1 MSEFYIQAIITKEYC
16 IGGGEMQQR
25 GTFQM
30 MKSVNKSLILNK
42 IRTNQPISRAQIAK
56 ETKLTPPTVS
66 NIVKE
71 LLEQEIIKESD
82 LGVSKGGRKPTML
95 QINSN
100 RFYVIGVDVGPNT
113 IDCLITDLSGE
124 ILERSSSK
132 LNGELTNEQFL
143 TKLKDIIHHIIHSI
157 SEQEKIIGIGIAM
170 HGVVDVENGIS
181 LFAPNLKLSNIP
193 IKEELEKEFGLVV
206 NVENDARAMALGES
220 WFGQY
225 GNLLSMLVVNIGS
238 GVGAG
243 VIVNGKLYHGANDLA
258 GEVGHMTIDINGE
271 ICDCGNK
278 GCLQTFATGSAI
290 VKKANQVS
298 HEPIQSG
305 EEVYELAKSGKQDYI
320 SILEETGR
328 VIGIGLTN
336 LIHIIN
342 PELIVLGGGVTKSEK
357 FLLNPIKEEIQNRGL
372 TKSATE
378 TKVVISTHGDDAT
391 LLGAISLVL
400 IDLFEPM

>member
-1 MSEFYIQAIITKEYC
+1 
-16 IGGGEMQQR
+16 MQLR

-56 ETKLTPPTVS
+56 DTKLTPPTVS

-71 LLEQEIIKESD
+71 LLEQEIVKESE

-113 IDCLITDLSGE
+113 IDCLITDLSGNV
-124 ILERSSSK
+124 LERSSNK
-132 LNGELTNEQFL
+132 LNGELTNVQFL
-143 TKLKDIIHHIIHSI
+143 TKLKDILHHIIQSI
-157 SEQEKIIGIGIAM
+157 TEQEKIIGIGIAM

-181 LFAPNLKLSNIP
+181 LFAPNLKLNNIP
-193 IKEELEKEFGLVV
+193 IKEELEKEFDLVV
-206 NVENDARAMALGES
+206 KVENDARAMALGES
-220 WFGQY
+220 WFGQH
-225 GNLLSMLVVNIGS
+225 GNPFSMLVVNIGS

-243 VIVNGKLYHGANDLA
+243 VVVNGKLYHGANDLA

-278 GCLQTFATGSAI
+278 GCLQTFATGAAI
-290 VKKANQVS
+290 VKRANQIS
-298 HEPIQSG
+298 NEPIKSG
-305 EEVYELAKSGKQDYI
+305 EEVYKLAKNGIQEYI
-320 SILEETGR
+320 TILEETGR
-328 VIGIGLTN
+328 IIGIGLTN

-357 FLLNPIKEEIQNRGL
+357 FLLNPIKEEIRNRGL
-372 TKSATE
+372 TKNAME
-378 TKVVISTHGDDAT
+378 TKVVISSHGDDAT

-400 IDLFEPM
+400 IELFEPI

>member
-1 MSEFYIQAIITKEYC
+1 
-16 IGGGEMQQR
+16 MQLR

-56 ETKLTPPTVS
+56 DTKLTPPTVS

-71 LLEQEIIKESD
+71 LLEQEIVKESE

-100 RFYVIGVDVGPNT
+100 RFYLIGVDVGPNT
-113 IDCLITDLSGE
+113 IDCLITDLSGNV
-124 ILERSSSK
+124 LERSSNK
-132 LNGELTNEQFL
+132 LNGELTNVQFL
-143 TKLKDIIHHIIHSI
+143 TKLKDILHHIIQSI
-157 SEQEKIIGIGIAM
+157 TEQEKIIGIGIAM

-181 LFAPNLKLSNIP
+181 LFAPNLKLNNIP
-193 IKEELEKEFGLVV
+193 IKEELEKEFDLVV
-206 NVENDARAMALGES
+206 KVENDARAMALGES
-220 WFGQY
+220 WFGQH
-225 GNLLSMLVVNIGS
+225 GNPFSMLVVNIGS

-243 VIVNGKLYHGANDLA
+243 VVVNGKLYHGANDLA

-278 GCLQTFATGSAI
+278 GCLQTFATGAAI
-290 VKKANQVS
+290 VKRANQIS
-298 HEPIQSG
+298 NEPIKSG
-305 EEVYELAKSGKQDYI
+305 EEVYKLAKNGIQEYI
-320 SILEETGR
+320 TILEETGR
-328 VIGIGLTN
+328 IIGIGLTN

-357 FLLNPIKEEIQNRGL
+357 FLLNPIKEEIRNRGL
-372 TKSATE
+372 TKNAME
-378 TKVVISTHGDDAT
+378 TKVVISSHGDDAT

-400 IDLFEPM
+400 IELFEPI

>member
-1 MSEFYIQAIITKEYC
+1 
-16 IGGGEMQQR
+16 MQQR

-71 LLEQEIIKESD
+71 LLEQEIVKESE
-82 LGVSKGGRKPTML
+82 LGISKGGRKPTML

-328 VIGIGLTN
+328 IIGIGLTN

>member
-1 MSEFYIQAIITKEYC
+1 
-16 IGGGEMQQR
+16 MQQR

-95 QINSN
+95 QVNSN

-113 IDCLITDLSGE
+113 IDCLITDLSGKV
-124 ILERSSSK
+124 LERSSSK
-132 LNGELTNEQFL
+132 LNGELTNEKFL
-143 TKLKDIIHHIIHSI
+143 TKLKDIIHHIIQSI

-193 IKEELEKEFGLVV
+193 IKEELEKEFDLVV
-206 NVENDARAMALGES
+206 KVENDARAMALGES
-220 WFGQY
+220 WFGQHD
-225 GNLLSMLVVNIGS
+225 NPLSMLVVNIGS

-243 VIVNGKLYHGANDLA
+243 VVVNGKLYHGANDLA
-258 GEVGHMTIDINGE
+258 GEVGHMTIDINGD

-298 HEPIQSG
+298 NEPIQSG
-305 EEVYELAKSGKQDYI
+305 EEVYNLAKSGKQDYI
-320 SILEETGR
+320 TILEETGR
-328 VIGIGLTN
+328 IIGIGLTN

-357 FLLNPIKEEIQNRGL
+357 FLLNPIKEEIRNRGL
-372 TKSATE
+372 TDNAMK
-378 TKVVISTHGDDAT
+378 TKVVISSHGEDAT

-400 IDLFEPM
+400 IELFEPI